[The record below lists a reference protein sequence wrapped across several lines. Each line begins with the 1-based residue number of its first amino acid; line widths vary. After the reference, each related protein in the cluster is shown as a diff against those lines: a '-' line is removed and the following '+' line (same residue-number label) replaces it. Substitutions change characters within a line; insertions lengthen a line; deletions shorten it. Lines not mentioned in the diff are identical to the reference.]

1 MSAGPGS
8 RTRRGGESV
17 AAQGE
22 KEARGNMSE
31 KTTTVAEPGLTS
43 QPTRLEREGDA
54 ALPDP
59 GAIAGTFAAH
69 PNPHP
74 ASAERYAEEMRKLAF
89 GKVFSDNMA
98 VMHWSAGEGWH
109 DREIRAYGAQAWAPG
124 STVLHYGQ
132 EVFEGLKVYR
142 RADGSLWTF
151 RPGYNAARMNHSA
164 RRLALPEIDR
174 HDFLA
179 SLVDLVHQ
187 DARWVPTL
195 PSTLYLRPVMF
206 ADEEFLGVHPAS
218 RVAYYLIASPSGP
231 YFAHGF
237 QPVSI
242 WVTRKYHRTGPGG
255 TGDCKTAG
263 NYAASLLPQQYAQD
277 KGFEQVCFVD
287 AVEQKYLEELG
298 GMNLFVV
305 TRDGRVHTPALTG
318 TILPGNTRSAI
329 ARILRSEG
337 TPVLEENLALDDV
350 VAGVKSGEVSEIFA
364 CGTAAVVTPIGRLA
378 GQGFDVEVP
387 TGPVTK
393 HAYERLTAI
402 QDGTAPD
409 PFGWTWRIA

>member
-1 MSAGPGS
+1 
-8 RTRRGGESV
+8 
-17 AAQGE
+17 
-22 KEARGNMSE
+22 MSE
-31 KTTTVAEPGLTS
+31 KTTIAPAAGLASEPTA
-43 QPTRLEREGDA
+43 LEREGDA
-54 ALPDP
+54 ELPDP
-59 GAIAGTFAAH
+59 RAIAGTFAAR
-69 PNPHP
+69 PNPRP
-74 ASAERYAEEMRKLAF
+74 ASEEDYRKAMEKLAF
-89 GKVFSDNMA
+89 GRVFSDNMA
-98 VMHWSAGEGWH
+98 IMRWTKGEGWH
-109 DREIRAYGAQAWAPG
+109 DREIRAYAPQGWAPG
-124 STVLHYGQ
+124 SAVLHYGQ

-151 RPGYNAARMNHSA
+151 RPGYNAARMNKSA
-164 RRLALPEIDR
+164 RRLALPQIER
-174 HDFLA
+174 RDFLA
-179 SLVDLVHQ
+179 SIVDLLGQ
-187 DARWVPTL
+187 DARWVPAL

-206 ADEEFLGVHPAS
+206 ADEEFLGVHPAPH
-218 RVAYYLIASPSGP
+218 VVYYLIASPSGP
-231 YFAHGF
+231 YFPHGF

-242 WVTRKYHRTGPGG
+242 WVTREYHRTGPGG

-298 GMNLFVV
+298 GMNLFIA
-305 TRDGRVHTPALTG
+305 TRDGRLHTPALTG

-337 TPVLEENLALDDV
+337 TPVLEERIALDDV
-350 VAGVKSGEVSEIFA
+350 VEGVRSGEVTEMFA

-378 GQGFDVEVP
+378 GKGFDVRVP
-387 TGPVTK
+387 AGPITR